1 MRAATVVDG
10 GIEVRDH
17 PDPQPGKGDLLIRVR
32 AAGLN
37 AADILQ
43 VKGLYPAPPGSPPD
57 IPGLEAAG
65 DVLAVGDGVTG
76 FSVGD
81 RVMSILGGGGQAEMT
96 IVPAATAIRVPDT
109 TSWAEAGG
117 FPEAFV
123 TAHDA
128 LFTQCGLTIGE
139 RVCIHGAAGGVGTAA
154 VQLAV
159 AAGGDVV
166 ATVRDP
172 QRRPDVDRL
181 GGRAV
186 DPAGFESHGP
196 FDVILELVGG
206 PNLAADL
213 DGLATG
219 GRIAVIGVGAGA
231 GANVNLLA
239 LMQRRGRIHGSTLRA
254 RAVTEK
260 ADASG
265 RVARHVV
272 PLLATDAV
280 KVPVAA
286 TFALGAVSD
295 AYAAFSAGGK
305 FGKIVLTDEN

>member
-10 GIEVRDH
+10 EIVVRDH
-17 PDPQPGKGDLLIRVR
+17 PDPQPGKGDLLVRIR

-43 VKGLYPAPPGSPPD
+43 VKGFYPAPPGSPPD

-65 DVLAVGDGVTG
+65 EVVAVGDAVTD

-81 RVMSILGGGGQAEMT
+81 RVMSILGGGGQAELAL
-96 IVPAATAIRVPDT
+96 VPAAAAMPVPET
-109 TSWAEAGG
+109 MTWPEAGG
-117 FPEAFV
+117 FAEAFV

-139 RVCIHGAAGGVGTAA
+139 RVCVHGAAGGVGTAA

-159 AAGGDVV
+159 AAGADVV
-166 ATVRDP
+166 ATVRNP
-172 QRRPDVDRL
+172 ERRPDVERL
-181 GGRAV
+181 GGRAIEP
-186 DPAGFESHGP
+186 DGFEAYGP

-206 PNLAADL
+206 PNLGADVDAL
-213 DGLATG
+213 GVG

-231 GANVNLLA
+231 GANLNLLA
-239 LMQRRGRIHGSTLRA
+239 LMQRRARVHGSTLRA
-254 RAVTEK
+254 RSIAEK
-260 ADASG
+260 AAASH
-265 RVARHVV
+265 RVARQVLPRV
-272 PLLATDAV
+272 SAGDIS
-280 KVPVAA
+280 VPVAA
-286 TFALGAVSD
+286 TFPLDAVGD

-305 FGKIVLTDEN
+305 FGKIVLADVD